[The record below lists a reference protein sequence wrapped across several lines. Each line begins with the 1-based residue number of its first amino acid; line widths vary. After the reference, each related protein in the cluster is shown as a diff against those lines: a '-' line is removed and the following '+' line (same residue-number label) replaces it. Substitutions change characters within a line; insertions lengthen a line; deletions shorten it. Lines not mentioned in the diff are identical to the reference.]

1 MRAMSASPPLH
12 RPLRPL
18 QPWWP
23 LLLGALVFAAGLALA
38 LAWLPEW
45 RAGQLPK
52 ERLFVERYR
61 ELAGRAGVRLAAG
74 EPQVSL
80 ASSGDDLALA
90 GAAADRQGPRAV
102 SPRLAGLQIR
112 VEQEGTLAG
121 DPTARTFAVRFSPN
135 ASPRALSWT
144 APGLSGIFSSPM
156 QYIPRSR
163 AEAFLRLLLAPGEP
177 LGSPFEE
184 GESDTALLYSL
195 PGTRP
200 AEHISLTLIPGSA
213 LVVQRS
219 PGTVGLARARASRI
233 DIGHLLRQFFPY
245 LLLLAIAASLF
256 FFLASRGRI
265 DLKNGAILAVF
276 TLVAS
281 IGGLVGTPTDLASLG
296 SVLLSLGS
304 RTLWV
309 FLAWSAGESFIRS
322 TSPDF
327 TTSLDALR
335 VGRLGPRGG
344 RALLSGLALGTTLAG
359 LRLLAHATALAL
371 PRIWPEEASLRLPIF
386 GSASPIGDGITL
398 AAEALVLLAFARRF
412 LPASW
417 AVPVAALAGT
427 FFISPLDLHPYAA
440 GLVANFALLAL
451 LFYGG
456 RRFGLT
462 AFLTAAMTSFLL
474 PAAAFSALHLDWLPG
489 SFALTA
495 GDSVAF
501 LLLGLVG
508 LRRSEQVEL
517 ERLTPPAFIRR
528 LEEERRVRYE
538 MDLLSRMQ
546 LGLLPEHVPEL
557 PGWQIAARS
566 LLATEAGGDLYDFL
580 FTGDEG
586 KEDRRLWIAA
596 GDVAGHGYSCSI
608 VQAMTTAA
616 LTSLITPGRT
626 PAEVLKEVDRVIR
639 RGGSRRNFTS
649 LALLRLDLATGEAL
663 YANAGHPYPLLLE
676 NGEVREIA
684 LPGLPLGQGPK
695 REYADLP
702 LTLPPD
708 SVLVFCSDGLYEAAD
723 WTGAAYGY
731 ERPSEILR
739 WTFRRP
745 AEAIVEAL
753 LADWRRHLKNED
765 APDDTTVLVI
775 KRRGG

>member
-1 MRAMSASPPLH
+1 
-12 RPLRPL
+12 
-18 QPWWP
+18 
-23 LLLGALVFAAGLALA
+23 
-38 LAWLPEW
+38 
-45 RAGQLPK
+45 
-52 ERLFVERYR
+52 
-61 ELAGRAGVRLAAG
+61 
-74 EPQVSL
+74 
-80 ASSGDDLALA
+80 
-90 GAAADRQGPRAV
+90 PRAV
-102 SPRLAGLQIR
+102 
-112 VEQEGTLAG
+112 
-121 DPTARTFAVRFSPN
+121 
-135 ASPRALSWT
+135 SWT
-144 APGLSGIFSSPM
+144 APGYSGFFGSPM
-156 QYIPRSR
+156 QYMSRSQ
-163 AEAFLRLLLAPGEP
+163 ADVFLRLLLAPGEA
-177 LGSPFEE
+177 LGRTTE
-184 GESDTALLYSL
+184 GGSSGVLLYGL
-195 PGTRP
+195 PRARP
-200 AEHISLTLIPGSA
+200 AEHIGLGLIPGGA
-213 LVVQRS
+213 IVAHRS
-219 PGTVGLARARASRI
+219 PGTLGQALARASHI
-233 DIGHLLRQFFPY
+233 DLGNFLRQ
-245 LLLLAIAASLF
+245 LLPGILLFLIAAGLF

-265 DLKNGAILAVF
+265 DLKNGAILAAI
-276 TLVAS
+276 TLA
-281 IGGLVGTPTDLASLG
+281 ASLG
-296 SVLLSLGS
+296 GLFGTPFDLPSLGWALLVVGS
-304 RTLWV
+304 RTVWV

-344 RALLSGLALGTTLAG
+344 RALLFGLALGATLAG
-359 LRLLAHATALAL
+359 LRLLAHTTALAL
-371 PRIWPEEASLRLPIF
+371 PGVWPEEASLRLPIF
-386 GSASPIGDGITL
+386 GTASPMGDGITL
-398 AAEALVLLAFARRF
+398 AAEALVLLALIRRL
-412 LPASW
+412 LPSRW
-417 AVPVAALAGT
+417 AVPLAALAGT
-427 FFISPLDLHPYAA
+427 FFISPLSLHPYLA
-440 GLVANFALLAL
+440 GLAANFALLAL

-462 AFLTAAMTSFLL
+462 AFLTAAMTSYLL

-489 SFALTA
+489 SFTLTA

-501 LLLGLVG
+501 LFLGLVG

-546 LGLLPEHVPEL
+546 LGLLPENVPEL

-586 KEDRRLWIAA
+586 QKDRRLWIAA

-616 LTSLITPGRT
+616 LTSLIAPGLT

-649 LALLRLDLATGEAL
+649 LALLRLDIETGEAL
-663 YANAGHPYPLLLE
+663 FANAGHPYPLLLL
-676 NGEVREIA
+676 NGDVKEIA

-702 LTLPPD
+702 LTLPPG
-708 SVLVFCSDGLYEAAD
+708 SVLVFCSDGLFEAAD
-723 WTGAAYGY
+723 WNGTAYGY

-753 LADWRRHLKNED
+753 LADWRRHLRNEEP
-765 APDDTTVLVI
+765 PDDTTVLVI

>member
-1 MRAMSASPPLH
+1 MKAMSESPP
-12 RPLRPL
+12 PLRPL
-18 QPWWP
+18 PPWWP
-23 LLLGALVFAAGLALA
+23 LLLGALFFAAGLALA

-45 RAGQLPK
+45 RPGKLPEEK
-52 ERLFVERYR
+52 LFVDRYR
-61 ELAGRAGVRLAAG
+61 ELAGRAGVRLAPG
-74 EPQVSL
+74 EPQVSFT
-80 ASSGDDLALA
+80 SSDDDVALA
-90 GAAADRQGPRAV
+90 GAAADRLGPRAI
-102 SPRLAGLQIR
+102 SPQLAGLQVR
-112 VEQEGTLAG
+112 AEQEGTLPG
-121 DPTARTFAVRFSPN
+121 DPAVRAFAVRFSRA

-144 APGLSGIFSSPM
+144 APGFSGIFMSPM
-156 QYIPRSR
+156 QYMSR
-163 AEAFLRLLLAPGEP
+163 AEADVFLRLLLAPGEAVGP
-177 LGSPFEE
+177 PTEE
-184 GESDTALLYSL
+184 RGNALALLYSL
-195 PGTRP
+195 LKNRP
-200 AEHISLTLIPGSA
+200 AEHIGLALIPGGA
-213 LVVQRS
+213 VVVQRS
-219 PGTVGLARARASRI
+219 PGTVGHALARASHI
-233 DIGHLLRQFFPY
+233 DVGNLLRQ
-245 LLLLAIAASLF
+245 LLPGILLFLIAAGLF

-265 DLKNGAILAVF
+265 DLKNGAILAAI
-276 TLVAS
+276 TLA
-281 IGGLVGTPTDLASLG
+281 ASLG
-296 SVLLSLGS
+296 GLIGTPADLPALGS
-304 RTLWV
+304 ALLVVVSRAVWV

-344 RALLSGLALGTTLAG
+344 RALLFGLALGAALAG
-359 LRLLAHATALAL
+359 FRLLANSTALAL
-371 PRIWPEEASLRLPIF
+371 PGIWPEEASLRLPIF
-386 GSASPIGDGITL
+386 GKASPMGDGITL
-398 AAEALVLLAFARRF
+398 AAEALVLLALIRRL
-412 LPASW
+412 LPSRW
-417 AVPVAALAGT
+417 AVPLAALAGT
-427 FFISPLDLHPYAA
+427 FFISPLNLHPYAA
-440 GLVANFALLAL
+440 GLAANFALLAL

-462 AFLTAAMTSFLL
+462 AFLTAAMTSYLL

-489 SFALTA
+489 SFTLTA

-501 LLLGLVG
+501 LFLGLVG

-546 LGLLPEHVPEL
+546 LGLLPENVPEL

-586 KEDRRLWIAA
+586 QEDRRLWIAA

-616 LTSLITPGRT
+616 LTSLIAPGLT
-626 PAEVLKEVDRVIR
+626 PAGVLKEVDRVIR

-649 LALLRLDLATGEAL
+649 LALLRLDVETGEAL
-663 YANAGHPYPLLLE
+663 FANAGHPYPLLLL

-702 LTLPPD
+702 LTLPPG
-708 SVLVFCSDGLYEAAD
+708 SVLVFCSDGLFEAAD
-723 WTGAAYGY
+723 WNGAAYGY

-753 LADWRRHLKNED
+753 LADWRRHLRNEEP
-765 APDDTTVLVI
+765 PDDTTVLVI